1 MPTSCVAVVVGAGP
15 AGLAAAASLKRIG
28 IDPVVL
34 EAGAS
39 VGTSWR
45 RHYERLHLHTVKQHS
60 ALPGLHFAPDVPR
73 YPSRLDVVRYLDA
86 YAGRSSIAPRLNEAV
101 HRIASKDDGFI
112 IETTR
117 EIYLSPIVVVATGM
131 NRVPNAEELP
141 EQSAFEGAVIHAAAY
156 RSAAGYEGRRVLVVG
171 AGNTGAEIALDLV
184 EHGAAATLS
193 VRTAVNIV
201 RRDFLG
207 IPAQVTTIR
216 FRRLPVSVLDRIG
229 QLMSRAAFGDLAR
242 YGLPAAAMG
251 PVSSIVQRGRI
262 PIIDVG
268 TVDAIKQGR
277 IAVRPGVARFTRAG
291 AAFVDGRDAPFD
303 AVILATGYRTGLDE
317 IVDVPGVLDEHAH
330 PIGWAPRRGLYFIGF
345 ENVATGLLRE
355 IGLQAGALARDV
367 AAIRRAGLKI
377 PDSRLRTA
385 DS

>member
-15 AGLAAAASLKRIG
+15 AGLAAAACLKRTG

-34 EAGAS
+34 ETGAR

-45 RHYERLHLHTVKQHS
+45 RHYERLHLHTVKEHS
-60 ALPGLHFAPDVPR
+60 ALPGLSFPAEVPR

-86 YAGRSSIAPRLNEAV
+86 YAARSAIAPHVDEAV
-101 HRIASKDDGFI
+101 RRITSGDDGFI
-112 IETTR
+112 VETTR
-117 EIYLSPIVVVATGM
+117 EIYRSPIVVVATGM
-131 NRVPNAEELP
+131 NRVPNPEQLP
-141 EQSAFEGAVIHAAAY
+141 DQSAFEGAVIHSAGY
-156 RSAAGYEGRRVLVVG
+156 RSGEDYEGRSVLVVG
-171 AGNTGAEIALDLV
+171 AGNTAAEIALDLV

-193 VRTAVNIV
+193 VRSAINVV

-207 IPAQVTTIR
+207 TPAQVTTIR

-251 PVSSIVQRGRI
+251 PVSSIIQRGRI

-277 IAVRPGVARFTRAG
+277 IAVKPGVARLTRRG
-291 AAFVDGRDAPFD
+291 AAFADGTDAPSD

-317 IVDVPGVLDEHAH
+317 IVRVPGVLDERAR
-330 PIGWAPRRGLYFIGF
+330 PIGWAPRRGLYFIGL

-355 IGLQAGALARDV
+355 IGLQAEALARDV
-367 AAIRRAGLKI
+367 ATGRRA
-377 PDSRLRTA
+377 
-385 DS
+385 

>member
-1 MPTSCVAVVVGAGP
+1 MPTPCVPVVVGAGP
-15 AGLAAAASLKRIG
+15 AGLAAAACLKRTG
-28 IDPVVL
+28 LDPVVL

-45 RHYERLHLHTVKQHS
+45 RHYQRLHLHTVKEHS
-60 ALPGLHFAPDVPR
+60 ALPGLPYLAEVPR

-86 YAGRSSIAPRLNEAV
+86 YAERSAIAPRVNEAV
-101 HRIASKDDGFI
+101 RTISAADGGFV

-117 EIYLSPIVVVATGM
+117 EIYRSPIVVVATGM
-131 NRVPNAEELP
+131 NRVPNP
-141 EQSAFEGAVIHAAAY
+141 EQLPDQSVFEGPVSHSAGF
-156 RSAAGYEGRRVLVVG
+156 RSAEDYEGRRVLVVG

-193 VRTAVNIV
+193 IRAPVNVV

-207 IPAQVTTIR
+207 MPAQVTTIR
-216 FRRLPVSVLDRIG
+216 FRRLPASVLDRIG

-268 TVDAIKQGR
+268 TVEAIKQGG
-277 IAVRPGVARFTRAG
+277 IAVKPGVARLTRRG
-291 AAFVDGRDAPFD
+291 AVFVDGSDATFD
-303 AVILATGYRTGLDE
+303 TVILATGYRTGLSE
-317 IVDVPGVLDEHAH
+317 IVRVPGVLDTHAR

-355 IGLQAGALARDV
+355 IGLQAEALARDV
-367 AAIRRAGLKI
+367 AASRRA
-377 PDSRLRTA
+377 
-385 DS
+385 